1 MADTHFFH
9 DAKDAGFKLVHWF
22 KADDVAARSADQRLQ
37 LTRQRLFAVL
47 FSAIAVAAVAA
58 GGWWYFV
65 SANYVST
72 DNAYA
77 NVSSA
82 EVTPLTSGAALSVP
96 VHDTQMVK
104 RGDVLLVID
113 PLDAKLLYAQAD
125 AAYGMTIRKVQTYF
139 AAVAVRRADYSRT
152 KLDYDRRVNLVKS
165 GAVSAEELTA
175 VTNNF
180 QSAKAG
186 LDAALALTQGTSV
199 MNHPEV
205 LAAKAARD
213 TAKVNLERTV
223 IRAPVDGLVAQRQVQ
238 IGQRVQAGMPVMAI
252 VPITQVYVD
261 ANFKENQLGK
271 VRPGQSVTLTSDLYG
286 SSVKFHGRVMGI
298 GGGTGSAFAVIP
310 AQNATGN
317 WIKVVQRIPV
327 RIALDPH
334 ELKEHP
340 LRVGLS
346 MSAAIDVS
354 K

>member
-1 MADTHFFH
+1 MA
-9 DAKDAGFKLVHWF
+9 AFKPINWL
-22 KADDVAARSADQRLQ
+22 KGEDLQ
-37 LTRQRLFAVL
+37 LLPPDDRKKQMRQRLFVVL
-47 FSAIAVAAVAA
+47 FSVIVVVAVVAAA
-58 GGWWYFV
+58 WWYFD
-65 SANYVST
+65 SSNYAST
-72 DNAYA
+72 DNAYV

-113 PLDAKLLYAQAD
+113 PQDAKLLYAQAD

-139 AAVAVRRADYSRT
+139 AAVAVRRADYART

-180 QSAKAG
+180 QSAKAA

-205 LAAKAARD
+205 LAAKAALD
-213 TAKVNLERTV
+213 TARVNLERTV
-223 IRAPVDGLVAQRQVQ
+223 IRAPVDGVVAQRQVQ

-252 VPITQVYVD
+252 VPISQVYVD
-261 ANFKENQLGK
+261 ANFKEDQLGK
-271 VRPGQSVTLTSDLYG
+271 VRPGQPVELTSDLYG

-298 GGGTGSAFAVIP
+298 GGGTGSAFAIIP

-317 WIKVVQRIPV
+317 WIKVVQRIAV
-327 RIALDPH
+327 RIALDPN

-346 MSAAIDVS
+346 MNATIDVS

>member
-1 MADTHFFH
+1 
-9 DAKDAGFKLVHWF
+9 
-22 KADDVAARSADQRLQ
+22 
-37 LTRQRLFAVL
+37 
-47 FSAIAVAAVAA
+47 
-58 GGWWYFV
+58 
-65 SANYVST
+65 
-72 DNAYA
+72 
-77 NVSSA
+77 
-82 EVTPLTSGAALSVP
+82 VTPLTSGAALSVP

-113 PLDAKLLYAQAD
+113 PQDAKLLVAQAD

-139 AAVAVRRADYSRT
+139 AAVALRRADYDRT

-175 VTNNF
+175 VTNNY

-186 LDAALALTQGTSV
+186 LEAALALTHGTNV
-199 MNHPEV
+199 MDHPEV
-205 LAAKAARD
+205 LAAKAALD
-213 TAKVNLERTV
+213 TAKVNLDRTV
-223 IRAPVDGLVAQRQVQ
+223 IRAPVDGVVAQRQVQ
-238 IGQRVQAGMPVMAI
+238 IGQRVQAGAPVMAI
-252 VPITQVYVD
+252 VPISQVYVD
-261 ANFKENQLGK
+261 ANYKEDQLGK
-271 VRPGQSVTLTSDLYG
+271 VHPGQPVTLTSDLYG

-298 GGGTGSAFAVIP
+298 GGGTGSAFAIIP

-327 RIALDPH
+327 RISLDPN

-346 MSAAIDVS
+346 MSASIDVS

>member
-1 MADTHFFH
+1 MAAFMPLGWLKGEDLQH
-9 DAKDAGFKLVHWF
+9 LPE
-22 KADDVAARSADQRLQ
+22 DDRKKQ
-37 LTRQRLFAVL
+37 LRQRLFVVL
-47 FSAIAVAAVAA
+47 FSVVAVVAVVAAA
-58 GGWWYFV
+58 WWYFV
-65 SANYVST
+65 SSNYAST
-72 DNAYA
+72 DNAYV

-113 PLDAKLLYAQAD
+113 PQDAKLLLAQAD

-139 AAVAVRRADYSRT
+139 AAVAVRQADYART

-180 QSAKAG
+180 ESAKAA
-186 LDAALALTQGTSV
+186 LDAALALTHGTSV
-199 MNHPEV
+199 GNHPEV
-205 LAAKAARD
+205 LAARAALD
-213 TAKVNLERTV
+213 TAKVNLDRTV
-223 IRAPVDGLVAQRQVQ
+223 IRAPVDGVVAQRQVQ
-238 IGQRVQAGMPVMAI
+238 IGQRVQAGSPVMAI
-252 VPITQVYVD
+252 IPITQVYVD
-261 ANFKENQLGK
+261 ANYKESQLGK
-271 VRPGQSVTLTSDLYG
+271 VRPGQPVTLTSDLYG
-286 SSVKFHGRVMGI
+286 SSVEFHGRVMGI

-327 RIALDPH
+327 RISLDPN
-334 ELKEHP
+334 ELKDHP

-346 MSAAIDVS
+346 MSVSIDLS

>member
-1 MADTHFFH
+1 MA
-9 DAKDAGFKLVHWF
+9 AFKPIGWLKGEDLQHLS
-22 KADDVAARSADQRLQ
+22 KEDRQRQ
-37 LTRQRLFAVL
+37 LRQRLFAVL
-47 FSAIAVAAVAA
+47 FSVIAAVAVAA

-65 SANYVST
+65 SSNYVST
-72 DNAYA
+72 DNAYV

-82 EVTPLTSGAALSVP
+82 QVTPLTSGAALSVP
-96 VHDTQMVK
+96 VHDTQAVR

-113 PLDAKLLYAQAD
+113 PQDAKLLYAQAN

-139 AAVAVRRADYSRT
+139 AAVAVRRADYDRT

-165 GAVSAEELTA
+165 GAVSSEELTA
-175 VTNNF
+175 VKNNF
-180 QSAKAG
+180 ESAKAG
-186 LDAALALTQGTSV
+186 LDAALALTHGTNV

-205 LAAKAARD
+205 LAAKAALD
-213 TAKVNLERTV
+213 TAKLNLDRTV

-238 IGQRVQAGMPVMAI
+238 IGQRVQAGMPVMVI
-252 VPITQVYVD
+252 VPISQVYVD
-261 ANFKENQLGK
+261 ANYKEDQLGK
-271 VRPGQSVTLTSDLYG
+271 VRPGQSATLTCDLYG
-286 SSVKFHGRVMGI
+286 SSVEFHGRVMGI

-327 RIALDPH
+327 RISLDPN

-346 MSAAIDVS
+346 MSVSIDVS

>member
-1 MADTHFFH
+1 MA
-9 DAKDAGFKLVHWF
+9 AF
-22 KADDVAARSADQRLQ
+22 KAIGWLKREDLQLLSADDRKKQLRRRLFGALFSLIAVVALVAAA
-37 LTRQRLFAVL
+37 
-47 FSAIAVAAVAA
+47 
-58 GGWWYFV
+58 WWYFV
-65 SANYVST
+65 SSNYAST
-72 DNAYA
+72 DNAYV

-82 EVTPLTSGAALSVP
+82 QVTPLTSGAALSVP

-113 PLDAKLLYAQAD
+113 PQDAKLLLAQAN
-125 AAYGMTIRKVQTYF
+125 AAYGLTVRKVETYF
-139 AAVAVRRADYSRT
+139 ATVAVRRADYART

-180 QSAKAG
+180 ESAKAG
-186 LDAALALTQGTSV
+186 LEAALALTHGTNV

-205 LAAKAARD
+205 LAAKAALD
-213 TAKVNLERTV
+213 TAKLNLDRTV

-238 IGQRVQAGMPVMAI
+238 IGQRVQAGVPVMAI
-252 VPITQVYVD
+252 VPISQVYVD
-261 ANFKENQLGK
+261 ANYKEDQLGK
-271 VRPGQSVTLTSDLYG
+271 VRPGQPVTLTCDLYG

-327 RIALDPH
+327 RIALDPN
-334 ELKEHP
+334 ELKDHP

-346 MSAAIDVS
+346 MSATIDVS